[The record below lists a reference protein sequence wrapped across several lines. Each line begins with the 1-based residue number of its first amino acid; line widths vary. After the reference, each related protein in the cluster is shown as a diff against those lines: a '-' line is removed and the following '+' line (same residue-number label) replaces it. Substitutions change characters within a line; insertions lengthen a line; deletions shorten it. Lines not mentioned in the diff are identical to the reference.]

1 MLHVQRFSQ
10 QCAHV
15 ALLLTALMHFA
26 GVSLLTHR
34 ASGSWTEGSAIH
46 APGEC
51 PDGGPNH
58 NERACRTFQT
68 PAPDLVAGRGVMLA
82 VPAVLVSTP
91 RASTSL
97 PVRSLQA
104 SSTQA
109 RAPPAA

>member
-26 GVSLLTHR
+26 GVPLLTHP

-51 PDGGPNH
+51 PDGGPGH

-68 PAPDLVAGRGVMLA
+68 PAPDLVAGRSVVFAL
-82 VPAVLVSTP
+82 PAVLGAP
-91 RASTSL
+91 APASASL
-97 PVRSLQA
+97 PATHLQA

-109 RAPPAA
+109 RAPPIG

>member
-10 QCAHV
+10 QCVHL

-26 GVSLLTHR
+26 GVPLLTHR

-51 PDGGPNH
+51 PDGGPGH

-68 PAPDLVAGRGVMLA
+68 PAPDVSAGRAVVLA
-82 VPAVLVSTP
+82 LPIELGAFAPAS
-91 RASTSL
+91 ASL
-97 PVRSLQA
+97 PARSRQA
-104 SSTQA
+104 TSTHA
-109 RAPPAA
+109 RAPPAS

>member
-26 GVSLLTHR
+26 GVPLLTHR

-51 PDGGPNH
+51 PDGGPGH

-68 PAPDLVAGRGVMLA
+68 PAPDAVPSRPLVLA
-82 VPAVLVSTP
+82 MPAVLGAFAP
-91 RASTSL
+91 ASAPL
-97 PVRSLQA
+97 AARSLQA

-109 RAPPAA
+109 RAPPVA